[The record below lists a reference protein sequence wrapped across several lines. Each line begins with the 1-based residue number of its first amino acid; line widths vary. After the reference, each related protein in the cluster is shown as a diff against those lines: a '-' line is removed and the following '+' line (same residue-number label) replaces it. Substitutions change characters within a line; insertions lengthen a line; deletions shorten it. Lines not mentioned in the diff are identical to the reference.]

1 MKHMMSMTAAVACTL
16 ALTAC
21 GGGGGDSGSGSGSAS
36 GRADEGIWSYTD
48 STAGQSPLTAN
59 QMQAVI
65 LSDGSYWGIY
75 GLTQNETCNARGL
88 LQGAASVS
96 GSSVSGTYTDF
107 SDASLFKGT
116 YSGTVSAQNTLNLT
130 FNDPSNTTPL
140 SNPAAFNGI
149 MNYDSAYNQPASLS
163 AIAGHYLGGTCGLNP
178 GGTVTTAGD
187 IVTVVGEMPGQPP
200 TDIGGQYPTQYQDIL
215 IISGSNLTLL
225 SPDGQSTIMT
235 GTLAPHG
242 TVNVFDVS
250 LTTAAAWDKAQ
261 YGTTNASIPA
271 GTVYKGIL
279 FQASSG
285 DSNYIEIV
293 ATAGNTAYFYKGL
306 KSN

>member
-1 MKHMMSMTAAVACTL
+1 MKHIMSMTAAVACTL

-21 GGGGGDSGSGSGSAS
+21 GGGGGDGDSGSALS
-36 GRADEGIWSYTD
+36 RADEGIWSYTD
-48 STAGQSPLTAN
+48 STAGQSSLTAN

-65 LSDGSYWGIY
+65 LSDGSYWNIY
-75 GLTQNETCNARGL
+75 GLTQNDTCNARGL

-96 GSSVSGTYTDF
+96 GSGVSGTYTDF
-107 SDASLFKGT
+107 VSANFFKGT

-130 FNDPSNTTPL
+130 FNDPSNTTPF
-140 SNPAAFNGI
+140 NPAAFNGI

-163 AIAGHYLGGTCGLNP
+163 AIAGSYLGGTCGLNP

-187 IVTVVGEMPGQPP
+187 IVTVANEMPGQPP
-200 TDIGGQYPTQYQDIL
+200 VTGGGSSTPDQEIL
-215 IISGSNLTLL
+215 TISGSNLTLL

-250 LTTAAAWDKAQ
+250 LTTAAAWDNAQ
-261 YGTTNASIPA
+261 YGTTNAAIPA

-293 ATAGNTAYFYKGL
+293 ATAGNIAYFYKGL